1 MKQEIQTSRNEY
13 SNSCIEISQCEE
25 FYQGVQDEI
34 SVPAM
39 EISTEKIS
47 SQNKK
52 ADKQQARKEK
62 RERKEKLHKEL
73 MSKMSY
79 TVCCAAAVVTI
90 AQSAGIGT
98 IEDNV
103 IAAGGSVDADL
114 RFTIQWNDNT
124 RNHDDLDAHCV
135 QPDGV
140 EIFFGNSITETGS
153 LDVDI
158 VYPEDEPAIENIIYK
173 EKSDMLEGTYKLFVH
188 CFGDNPGGN
197 GFKAQVEIDNRVYT
211 FEFNQPLKGGDIVNV
226 AEVTLENGRFTL
238 KEIMDKVE
246 YTQY

>member
-1 MKQEIQTSRNEY
+1 MKQEIHTSENEY
-13 SNSCIEISQCEE
+13 SSCIEISQAEE
-25 FYQGVQDEI
+25 FYQGVQDEV
-34 SVPAM
+34 STPAM
-39 EISTEKIS
+39 EISTEKTS
-47 SQNKK
+47 YTHDKENPQKSQ
-52 ADKQQARKEK
+52 KEK
-62 RERKEKLHKEL
+62 RERKEKLHKQL

-79 TVCCAAAVVTI
+79 TVACAAAVVMI
-90 AQSAGIGT
+90 AQTAGIGT

-124 RNHDDLDAHCV
+124 KNADDLDAHCI

-140 EIFFGNSITETGS
+140 EIFFGNQVSETGS

-158 VYPEDEPAIENIIYK
+158 IYPEESPGIENIIYK
-173 EKSDMLEGTYKLFVH
+173 DKSEMLEGTYKLYVH
-188 CFGDNPGGN
+188 CFSDNPGGN

-211 FEFNQPLKGGDIVNV
+211 FEFNQSLKTGDIVNI

-238 KEIMDKVE
+238 KELMDKVSYE
-246 YTQY
+246 GY